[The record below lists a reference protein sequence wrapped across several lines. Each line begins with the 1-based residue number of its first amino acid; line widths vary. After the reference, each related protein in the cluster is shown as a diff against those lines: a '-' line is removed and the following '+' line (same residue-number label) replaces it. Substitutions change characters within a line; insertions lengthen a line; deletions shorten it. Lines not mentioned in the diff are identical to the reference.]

1 MRSIAL
7 TAFGLMTAVAL
18 AGGAGAAP
26 PVDLAASFGERP
38 AAWGVAVSPD
48 GNKISYLGAL
58 AGSGTGV
65 VVADVKAGTTKVIL
79 TASAQ
84 LRPYSCKWKTDARLV
99 CLLYGVSTSEVDLFG
114 FTRIIAIDADGSH
127 IKQLGQRSSDQDLGI
142 NADSGSILNWLPDD
156 PDEVLM
162 QVSVIERANLGT
174 AVVGL
179 SPGTSAQR
187 ININTGLRS
196 KVVEAGNKL
205 VANLDADATGAVRFR
220 MVMTTKGTGYV
231 RDGASYSVRPKDS
244 HDWKSVG
251 TGTVSGVFSVDFAG
265 FDESGD
271 NIFMLK
277 KLDGRLALY
286 KLATDGSM
294 RSELLFSHPIVDVNG
309 VLRIGKYRRPVAAT
323 YTVDSTEY
331 SFFDPALVKL
341 SASLSKALPGST
353 TVDILDESW
362 DGNRKLVFAGSDGD
376 PGRYFMFDKTTHE
389 LNELVQQRPGL
400 ADIKLAKVTAIKFPA
415 RDGTMIPAYLTMP
428 VGAATKNLPTIIM
441 PHGGPSS
448 RDELGFDWLAQF
460 FAAQGYAVL
469 QANFRGSSGYGAA
482 LYANNGF
489 QSWPIAIGDIN
500 DGARWMA
507 AQGTADP
514 KRVAIFGWSY
524 GGYAAL
530 QGAAT
535 EPGLYKAVVAVAPVT
550 DLGMLKDRAKH
561 YSDYTLVANFVGE
574 GPFITTGSPARNAA
588 KITVPVLMF
597 HGDRD
602 INVNIEQSQAMKAA
616 LKGAGKNVELIVYPG
631 LDHQLDDNVART
643 DMLRRSAAFI
653 GAALGK

>member
-1 MRSIAL
+1 
-7 TAFGLMTAVAL
+7 
-18 AGGAGAAP
+18 
-26 PVDLAASFGERP
+26 
-38 AAWGVAVSPD
+38 
-48 GNKISYLGAL
+48 
-58 AGSGTGV
+58 
-65 VVADVKAGTTKVIL
+65 
-79 TASAQ
+79 
-84 LRPYSCKWKTDARLV
+84 
-99 CLLYGVSTSEVDLFG
+99 
-114 FTRIIAIDADGSH
+114 
-127 IKQLGQRSSDQDLGI
+127 
-142 NADSGSILNWLPDD
+142 
-156 PDEVLM
+156 
-162 QVSVIERANLGT
+162 
-174 AVVGL
+174 
-179 SPGTSAQR
+179 
-187 ININTGLRS
+187 
-196 KVVEAGNKL
+196 
-205 VANLDADATGAVRFR
+205 
-220 MVMTTKGTGYV
+220 
-231 RDGASYSVRPKDS
+231 
-244 HDWKSVG
+244 
-251 TGTVSGVFSVDFAG
+251 
-265 FDESGD
+265 
-271 NIFMLK
+271 
-277 KLDGRLALY
+277 
-286 KLATDGSM
+286 
-294 RSELLFSHPIVDVNG
+294 
-309 VLRIGKYRRPVAAT
+309 
-323 YTVDSTEY
+323 
-331 SFFDPALVKL
+331 
-341 SASLSKALPGST
+341 
-353 TVDILDESW
+353 
-362 DGNRKLVFAGSDGD
+362 
-376 PGRYFMFDKTTHE
+376 
-389 LNELVQQRPGL
+389 
-400 ADIKLAKVTAIKFPA
+400 
-415 RDGTMIPAYLTMP
+415 
-428 VGAATKNLPTIIM
+428 M

-469 QANFRGSSGYGAA
+469 QPNFRGSSGYGAA
-482 LYANNGF
+482 WYANNGF